1 MKNILN
7 RNDSALPSFSVKQ
20 CLEYFTKTLAVVH
33 PNKLFHIPRWIPKLS
48 DPIVQFDLEPPTYH
62 QVTNIIRKMKAS
74 GSPCP
79 LDQVSIICFKRC
91 PFLRSYLTDLIHAV
105 WSSGSIPSEW
115 KKACTILIHK
125 KDNTSVPSN
134 FRPIT
139 LENIPLKVFTSCIRN
154 AMYFFLTANNYI
166 EHNIQKGFTPNIS
179 GNLEHTT
186 QMANIINTARSKQRS
201 LIITLLDLKN
211 AFGEVHHNLITSV
224 LNYHHIPEHI
234 KLIINDLYTDF
245 KTSIITS
252 SFQTPFIPVRRGVLQ
267 GDCLSPL
274 LFNMCFNTFI
284 QHIKV
289 ERYRQFGFSFKL
301 MNPVHWF
308 QFADDAAVITTQESE
323 NQHLLNRFSVWCQWS
338 NMFIRAEKC
347 STFGIKKSAT
357 KSIQF
362 LPKLLINGVLIPTV
376 KIGESFQYLG
386 RYFNFDMSDDVHK
399 SEIISLLED
408 LMSIIDSKPLHPKNK
423 LLLYSRFVLSKLSW
437 HFTISNISQTWVKE
451 NIDSVVNG
459 YVRRW
464 LEIPISGTL
473 STVFMSRNRFGL
485 HIIPPSVKFLQCQ
498 TTLRNAL
505 KTSPNVEINELWK
518 STSTNKNIQYDVY
531 TTTKEVIKD
540 FRSKEEHKLQNQLST
555 QGSFFKSISK
565 FALSQLTKLWSM
577 AQSNL
582 PKNIFSFS
590 IRYINNSLP
599 TGQNLVRWN
608 LSPTS
613 DCRNCLQ
620 RETLLH
626 VVAGCKSYL
635 DRFTWR
641 HDSVLNFLAKTLL
654 SVKDAKVY
662 ADLPGYNSP
671 SIITG
676 DEYRPDMLLLTTENT
691 LYVAELTVGHE
702 SNLENNSIRKKQK
715 YSKLVKELK
724 DHYKSVIFINISMSC
739 LGVFAN
745 ESRSLLTMFDK
756 IGFDKK
762 QQDFCVKRM
771 TTIAIRTTYFIFC
784 SRNKEWGNPT
794 LLSY

>member
-1 MKNILN
+1 
-7 RNDSALPSFSVKQ
+7 
-20 CLEYFTKTLAVVH
+20 
-33 PNKLFHIPRWIPKLS
+33 
-48 DPIVQFDLEPPTYH
+48 
-62 QVTNIIRKMKAS
+62 
-74 GSPCP
+74 
-79 LDQVSIICFKRC
+79 
-91 PFLRSYLTDLIHAV
+91 
-105 WSSGSIPSEW
+105 
-115 KKACTILIHK
+115 
-125 KDNTSVPSN
+125 
-134 FRPIT
+134 
-139 LENIPLKVFTSCIRN
+139 
-154 AMYFFLTANNYI
+154 
-166 EHNIQKGFTPNIS
+166 
-179 GNLEHTT
+179 
-186 QMANIINTARSKQRS
+186 
-201 LIITLLDLKN
+201 
-211 AFGEVHHNLITSV
+211 
-224 LNYHHIPEHI
+224 
-234 KLIINDLYTDF
+234 
-245 KTSIITS
+245 
-252 SFQTPFIPVRRGVLQ
+252 
-267 GDCLSPL
+267 
-274 LFNMCFNTFI
+274 
-284 QHIKV
+284 
-289 ERYRQFGFSFKL
+289 

-338 NMFIRAEKC
+338 NMFIRVEKC

-451 NIDSVVNG
+451 NIDSVGNS

-473 STVFMSRNRFGL
+473 RTVFMSRNRFGL

-641 HDSVLNFLAKTLL
+641 HDSVLNFLAKTL
-654 SVKDAKVY
+654 SVTDAKVY

-676 DEYRPDMLLLTTENT
+676 DEYRTDMLLLTTENT

-702 SNLENNSIRKKQK
+702 SNLENNSIRKRQK

-724 DHYKSVIFINISMSC
+724 DHYKRSRKDGDGKETEVRKNREVMKRLIDITLCLAQQGMAFRGHREVDEPSFFAEEEVLDETCTGNFSGVVNLLAKYDASLSNHIRAVRNSKLKRRRNPIGKTKGKKSRSGRGNLVSFMSADSQNKIINSIGKQLQKFIVGEINAAGIYSIAMDCTTDSSHADQLSIIIRYLNRSLDIVERLVSVQRVKESSAEGLFNTLQEILKESSLSLKDVGQSYDGASVMTGKYKGVKTLVQQVNPQCIFIWTFDHVLNLVIMEACGSS
-739 LGVFAN
+739 LAAKSLFGALEKLYAFFSQ
-745 ESRSLLTMFDK
+745 SR
-756 IGFDKK
+756 
-762 QQDFCVKRM
+762 KRSD
-771 TTIAIRTTYFIFC
+771 IL
-784 SRNKEWGNPT
+784 E
-794 LLSY
+794 